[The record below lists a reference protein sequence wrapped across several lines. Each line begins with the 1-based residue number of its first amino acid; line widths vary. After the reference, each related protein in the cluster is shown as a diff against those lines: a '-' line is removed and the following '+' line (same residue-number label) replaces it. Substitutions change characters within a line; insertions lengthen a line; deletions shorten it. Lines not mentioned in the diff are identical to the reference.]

1 MSRSDRSPLPDLD
14 DLLRPVL
21 SEDDDSGE
29 MDRPWNPRML
39 LFWSFFVG
47 PLAGGTLLAINSR
60 RLGLKDRFWP
70 LLIGTIVGTLVL
82 YASVMSVMITAF
94 ADWDKD
100 TRNTTGRMMIRAVT
114 VLAGWLVSG
123 PQRRRYRLAE
133 AVDAPL
139 GSLWGLG
146 TLICIV
152 GFVIEIYLAV
162 GIATIIV
169 KLLLP
174 LPEAG

>member
-1 MSRSDRSPLPDLD
+1 MSHSDRSPMPDLD

-21 SEDDDSGE
+21 SEGDDSGE
-29 MDRPWNPRML
+29 LNQPWNPRMV

-47 PLAGGTLLAINSR
+47 PLAGGTLLAFNSR
-60 RLGLKDRFWP
+60 RLGLKNRFWP
-70 LLIGTIVGTLVL
+70 LLIGTIVGTLIL
-82 YASVMSVMITAF
+82 YASVMTMMFTAF
-94 ADWDKD
+94 ADWDKG
-100 TRNTTGRMMIRAVT
+100 TVNTTGRMTIRAAT
-114 VLAGWLVSG
+114 VFAGWLVSG

-152 GFVIEIYLAV
+152 GFVVETYLAV
-162 GIATIIV
+162 GIAAIIV